1 MQGTAKKWMG
11 ALVSMPLVLASGACT
26 TTYTRA
32 DVEAA
37 EQRDNARAKVEE
49 RVDAE
54 IGATGGTADAIT
66 REELA
71 DEGEWMAN
79 EAMY

>member
-1 MQGTAKKWMG
+1 MQRTAKKWMG
-11 ALVSMPLVLASGACT
+11 ALISMLLVLASSACT
-26 TTYTRA
+26 TTYTQTE
-32 DVEAA
+32 VEAA
-37 EQRDNARAKVEE
+37 EQRDNAKAKVEE

-54 IGATGGTADAIT
+54 IGATGGTASAIT

-71 DEGEWMAN
+71 DEGEWMAD